1 MIMKATPLFFICIF
15 LFGGTNVFAQN
26 KHFITAGTIEFE
38 RTANMFALVKK
49 KITPGTPELKPIYE
63 RFVKTEPQF
72 RKLKSTLTFGGHKTL
87 FVPVAPEKEVAY
99 DYDTPMADQNNI
111 VFNDMNTGTSVIQ
124 KEFFERRFLVKDT
137 IRKINWKITG
147 ETREIAGH
155 TCRRA
160 NALVLDS
167 IYVVAFYT
175 DEIHVQGGP
184 ESFNGLPG
192 MILGVAVPHENVTWF
207 ATKVTEMPVDAKS
220 LMPPTKGK
228 PVNNKQLYDAIMATV
243 GNWGEYYIV
252 VVKGYLL

>member
-1 MIMKATPLFFICIF
+1 MKTTALFLICMLMIVSSGL
-15 LFGGTNVFAQN
+15 FAQN

-49 KITPGTPELKPIYE
+49 KITPSTPNLKPIYE
-63 RFVKTEPQF
+63 QYIKTEPQF
-72 RKLKSTLTFGGHKTL
+72 RKLKSTLTFGNHKTL
-87 FVPVAPEKEVAY
+87 FVPVKPEKEVAFN
-99 DYDTPMADQNNI
+99 YDTPMADQNNI
-111 VFNDMNTGTSVIQ
+111 VFNDMNTGTSTIQ
-124 KEFFERRFLVKDT
+124 KNFFERVFLVKDT
-137 IRKINWKITG
+137 IRKINWKLTG
-147 ETREIAGH
+147 ETREIAGY

-175 DEIHVQGGP
+175 EEIHVSGGP

-192 MILGVAVPHENVTWF
+192 MILGVAVPHENVSWF
-207 ATKVTEMPVDAKS
+207 ATKVTETPVDYKT
-220 LMPPTKGK
+220 LVPPTKGK
-228 PVNNKQLYDAIMATV
+228 VVNNKQLYDAIMDTV